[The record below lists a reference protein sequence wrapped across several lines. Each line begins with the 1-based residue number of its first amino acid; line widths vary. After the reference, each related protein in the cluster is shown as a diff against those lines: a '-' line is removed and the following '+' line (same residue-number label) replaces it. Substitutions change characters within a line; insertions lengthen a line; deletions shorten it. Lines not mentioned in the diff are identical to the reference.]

1 MTAYRVTKGFASR
14 IDSVVILLRREGFAA
29 WAESSLTLVTNA
41 PRATILLVAGH
52 GQFLRP

>member
-1 MTAYRVTKGFASR
+1 MTSYYVTKGFAHR
-14 IDSVVILLRREGFAA
+14 LDSTVIRLRREGFAA
-29 WAESSLTLVTNA
+29 WAESDLVLVTNA

>member
-14 IDSVVILLRREGFAA
+14 IDSTVIKLRHEGFAA
-29 WAESSLTLVTNA
+29 WAESDLVLVTNA
-41 PRATILLVAGH
+41 PRATVLFVAGH

>member
-14 IDSVVILLRREGFAA
+14 LDNTVILLRREGFVA
-29 WAESSLTLVTNA
+29 WAESDLTLVTNA